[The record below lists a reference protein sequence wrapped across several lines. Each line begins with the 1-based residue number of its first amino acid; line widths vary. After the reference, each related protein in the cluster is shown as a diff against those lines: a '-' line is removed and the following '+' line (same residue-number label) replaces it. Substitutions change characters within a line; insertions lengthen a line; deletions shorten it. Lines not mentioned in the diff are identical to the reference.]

1 MEINETRPVR
11 IKQWAPEDRPREKL
25 LHKGTSSLSDAELIA
40 ILLGTGTTRQ
50 SAVDL
55 GRQLLLSANHS
66 LDEIAKMSI
75 AEIRKVKG
83 IGRVKAIVIAA
94 AMELGRRRKEVAQ
107 TDKPRITGSA
117 DAYNILRAD
126 MMDLPNEEFWV
137 LLLNRANR
145 VIRKKKISEG
155 GLSGTVADPRIIYK
169 LAVEDLACSIIV
181 AHNHPSG
188 NLTASQN
195 DIELTR
201 RLREAGKVMEIQ
213 LLDHLIIAGHK
224 YFSFA
229 DEGLIS

>member
-1 MEINETRPVR
+1 
-11 IKQWAPEDRPREKL
+11 
-25 LHKGTSSLSDAELIA
+25 
-40 ILLGTGTTRQ
+40 
-50 SAVDL
+50 
-55 GRQLLLSANHS
+55 
-66 LDEIAKMSI
+66 
-75 AEIRKVKG
+75 
-83 IGRVKAIVIAA
+83 
-94 AMELGRRRKEVAQ
+94 
-107 TDKPRITGSA
+107 
-117 DAYNILRAD
+117 

>member
-1 MEINETRPVR
+1 MEINETRPIR

-25 LHKGTSSLSDAELIA
+25 LHKGTASLSDAELIA
-40 ILLGTGTTRQ
+40 ILLGTGTQNQ

-55 GRQLLLSANHS
+55 ARQLLLSCNHS
-66 LDEIAKMSI
+66 LDEIAKMSV

-94 AMELGRRRKEVAQ
+94 AMELGRRRKEVVQ
-107 TDKPRITGSA
+107 LEKPRITGSA

-126 MMDLPNEEFWV
+126 LMDLPNEEFWV
-137 LLLNRANR
+137 LMLNRANR

-169 LAVEDLACSIIV
+169 LAVEDLACGIIV

-201 RLREAGKVMEIQ
+201 RLKEAGKVMEIQ